1 MKKAQNAAHL
11 GSRRCSVSRL
21 GRGGKPGSRAAA
33 AAAAAGKSGG
43 ERAGPPAGQSP
54 RDTRRVR

>member
-11 GSRRCSVSRL
+11 GSRRSSVSRL
-21 GRGGKPGSRAAA
+21 GSRAAA